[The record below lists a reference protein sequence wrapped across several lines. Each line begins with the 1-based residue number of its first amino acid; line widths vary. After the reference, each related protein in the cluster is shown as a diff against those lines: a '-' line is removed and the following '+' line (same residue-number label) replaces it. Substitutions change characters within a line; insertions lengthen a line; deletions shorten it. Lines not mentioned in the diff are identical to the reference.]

1 MDTIAGNAVISK
13 DGTRIG
19 YSVTGSGPALILIDG
34 SLCYRDSGPARSF
47 AKRLGERFTVYT
59 YDRRGRGE
67 SGDTAPYAPER
78 EVDDVRALIEAA
90 GGPAYV
96 FGQSSGAALALRAA
110 KAGLPIRRLAVYEAP
125 FIVDDTHAPNPAD
138 MAEQERDLVAAG
150 RRGDAVKLFM
160 RLVGVPA
167 FGVTMMQ
174 LTPVFKKLSPSDRR
188 TVAQVCK
195 KLAAIAH
202 TLEYDVRILGDNGSG
217 RPLPADAY
225 AQMRTPTL
233 VMAGGKSPAYMQN
246 SNRQVAERVPG
257 ARFELVPGQTHLL
270 KADAVAPF
278 LYAFLTE
285 A

>member
-174 LTPVFKKLSPSDRR
+174 LTPVFKKL
-188 TVAQVCK
+188 
-195 KLAAIAH
+195 AAIAH
-202 TLEYDVRILGDNGSG
+202 TLEYDFRILGDNGSG